1 MSYWP
6 PHLPRTLAPA
16 TFTLAQCLERS
27 AARDPQRIA
36 ISFFGTDIS
45 YARLEQEARAFAGWL
60 RHRAGVQPGDRVALY
75 MQNSP
80 QWVIAYYGVQRADA
94 VVVPVNPMNR
104 AAELGRCL
112 ADSGARVVVC
122 SRELVEFALGQA
134 EQIVIASY
142 SDYLPAQP
150 EFDLPDW
157 IAEPAHAAAGC
168 HAWADI
174 IAAQETPP
182 PSAADPR
189 DLAILNYTSGSSGE
203 PKGCRHTHRSIL
215 HSTMGLSLWHGHTPA
230 TVLLGVAPMYQI
242 AGLVNS
248 LNCAI
253 YAGGTLVPMPRWNR
267 DLAARLIERYRITFA
282 GLAGAAVADLMAS
295 PDFSTYDLSSLQR
308 LSSGGSTMPKALWDR
323 IYKTFGLPFI
333 EVYGMTETGTI
344 AINPIERPKP
354 QCLGVP
360 FFNADVR
367 VLDSGEIVVRGPQL
381 FEGYWNRAG
390 AEVKNDDAEAFLEL
404 DGQRFFRTGDIGS
417 FDEEGYLFMTD
428 RLKRMINA
436 SGYKVWPAEVEAI
449 LHDHPDVLE
458 ACVIGVPDPQRGET
472 VKALVVLRP
481 ECASRI
487 DAASLI
493 EWSRQRMAAYKYP
506 RLVEFVAALPKSPAG
521 KILWR
526 ELQARERSREP
537 HHAVLP

>member
-1 MSYWP
+1 MTYWP

-16 TFTLAQCLERS
+16 TITLAQCLKRS
-27 AARDPQRIA
+27 AARAPGRIA
-36 ISFFGTDIS
+36 ISFFGHDVT
-45 YARLEQEARAFAGWL
+45 YTRLLEEASAFAGWL
-60 RHRAGVQPGDRVALY
+60 RRRGGVKPGDRVALY
-75 MQNSP
+75 LQNSP
-80 QWVIAYYGVQRADA
+80 QWVIAYYGTLLADA

-104 AAELGRCL
+104 AAELGRIL
-112 ADSGARVVVC
+112 ADSGAQIAVC
-122 SRELVEFALGQA
+122 SQELVEFAIGRVR
-134 EQIVIASY
+134 EIIVASY
-142 SDYLPAQP
+142 ADYLPGQSAFELP
-150 EFDLPDW
+150 EW
-157 IAEPAHAAAGC
+157 MTEPARAVAGC
-168 HAWADI
+168 HAWSAV
-174 IAAQETPP
+174 IAARETLPA
-182 PSAADPR
+182 SAADPG

-215 HSTMGLSLWHGHTPA
+215 HSTAGLTLWHGHTSE
-230 TVLLGVAPMYQI
+230 TVFLGVAPMYQI

-253 YAGGTLVPMPRWNR
+253 YCGGTLVPMPRWNAA
-267 DLAARLIERYRITFA
+267 LAARLIERNQVTFA
-282 GLAGAAVADLMAS
+282 GLAGAAIADLMSSAA
-295 PDFSTYDLSSLQR
+295 FGTHDLASLQR

-367 VLDSGEIVVRGPQL
+367 VLDSGETSGEIIVRGPQL
-381 FEGYWNRAG
+381 FEGYWNRPQ
-390 AEVKNDDAEAFLEL
+390 DDAEAFLEI
-404 DGQRFFRTGDIGS
+404 DGQRFFRTGDIGYA
-417 FDEEGYLFMTD
+417 DDEGYLFMTD

-458 ACVIGVPDPQRGET
+458 ACVIGARDAQRGET
-472 VKALVVLRP
+472 VKALIVLRP
-481 ECASRI
+481 DSGRRV
-487 DAASLI
+487 DAPAII

-506 RLVEFVAALPKSPAG
+506 RVVEFVSALPKSPAG

-526 ELQARERSREP
+526 ELQDRETPR
-537 HHAVLP
+537 

>member
-1 MSYWP
+1 M
-6 PHLPRTLAPA
+6 
-16 TFTLAQCLERS
+16 TLAQCLERS
-27 AARDPQRIA
+27 AARHPHRAA
-36 ISFFGTDIS
+36 ISFFGHDIS
-45 YARLEQEARAFAGWL
+45 YARLQQEATAFAGWL
-60 RHRAGVQPGDRVALY
+60 RNRAGVQPGDRVALY
-75 MQNSP
+75 LQNSP
-80 QWVIAYYGVQRADA
+80 QWVIAYYGVLRADA
-94 VVVPVNPMNR
+94 VVVPVNPMYR
-104 AAELGRCL
+104 AAELARCL
-112 ADSGARVVVC
+112 ADSGARIVVC
-122 SRELVEFALGQA
+122 SQELVEFAIGRA
-134 EQIVIASY
+134 ERIVVASY

-150 EFDLPDW
+150 EFDLPAW
-157 IAEPAHAAAGC
+157 IAAPARAISGC
-168 HAWADI
+168 DTWSAI
-174 IAAQETPP
+174 IAAAEVPP
-182 PSAADPR
+182 APLAQPT

-215 HSTMGLSLWHGHTPA
+215 HSTMGLALWHGHTPA
-230 TVLLGVAPMYQI
+230 TVFLGVAPMYQI

-253 YAGGTLVPMPRWNR
+253 YAGGTLVPMPRWDR
-267 DLAARLIERYRITFA
+267 ALAAQLIERYRITFA
-282 GLAGAAVADLMAS
+282 GLAGAAVADLMAD
-295 PDFSTYDLSSLQR
+295 PAFGTYDLSSLQR

-323 IYKTFGLPFI
+323 IYSKLGLPFI

-381 FEGYWNRAG
+381 FEGYWNRPDA
-390 AEVKNDDAEAFLEL
+390 AMKIDEAEAFIEL
-404 DGQRFFRTGDIGS
+404 DGQRFFRTGDIGY
-417 FDEEGYLFMTD
+417 FDDEGYLFMTD

-458 ACVIGVPDPQRGET
+458 ACVIGAPDPQRGET
-472 VKALVVLRP
+472 VKALIVLRP
-481 ECASRI
+481 ESIGRV
-487 DAASLI
+487 DAAAI
-493 EWSRQRMAAYKYP
+493 VEWSRQRMAAYKYP

-526 ELQARERSREP
+526 ALQAREQAR
-537 HHAVLP
+537 